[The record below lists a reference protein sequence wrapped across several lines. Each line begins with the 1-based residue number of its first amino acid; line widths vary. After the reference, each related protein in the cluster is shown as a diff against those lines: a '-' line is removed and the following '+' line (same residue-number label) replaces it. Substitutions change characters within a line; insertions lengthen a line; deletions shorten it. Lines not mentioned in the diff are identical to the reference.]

1 MSRSIALIA
10 IAAVAL
16 GLLGCGGAPVPEPE
30 PAGPQGWYPHEGGLL
45 KYRVQIR
52 FGFEPE
58 NTMPKGWYFG
68 RVSAVATDSA
78 GEVYVFQRG
87 AEADPIVVFD
97 KDGKYL
103 RSWGRDLDFGNEHG
117 LRVDRDDNVWI
128 TDNGNHQVM
137 KFNREG
143 ELLLT
148 LGVRGES
155 GEDDKHFFRP
165 ADITFGPDG
174 SVYVADGY
182 GNARVVKFSPE
193 GEYITAWGKHG
204 TGESEFNIV
213 HSAAV
218 DSKGTVYV
226 SDRENNR
233 IQIFDADGKF
243 LRMWT
248 HLGATQNIF
257 ITPDDEMWII
267 THRDNIENITYDTLA
282 GRIMNIDMETGR
294 IIGAMGKPRALDPR
308 YARKIHLHR
317 QPERECLP
325 LVSGLDGRES
335 GFGRGFEAGVLISA
349 KVRRHENRGF
359 VGPRETSYTW
369 RIGLLR
375 GGFGVMPSSGGKPL
389 ETLFSRWKIHEHE
402 RKHLSQTSQCSLGRR
417 SGKRS
422 GFRASDRS
430 RYDARPDGRSRGRRR
445 QVRRCGPV
453 SLRPPHQHRH
463 LR

>member
-1 MSRSIALIA
+1 MSRIIGLSAAL
-10 IAAVAL
+10 VAL
-16 GLLGCGGAPVPEPE
+16 CLMSCAGAPE
-30 PAGPQGWYPHEGGLL
+30 PAPASMEPQGWYPHEGGLL

-68 RVSAVATDSA
+68 RVSAVATDSS

-87 AEADPIVVFD
+87 EDADPIVVFD

-117 LRVDRDDNVWI
+117 LRVDRDDNVWV

-137 KFNREG
+137 KFTREG
-143 ELLLT
+143 KLLLT

-155 GEDDKHFFRP
+155 GEDDKHFYRP

-193 GEYITAWGKHG
+193 GEFITAWGKHG

-218 DSKGTVYV
+218 DSKGTIYV

-282 GRIMNIDMETGR
+282 GRIMNIDMATGR
-294 IIGAMGKPRALDPR
+294 IIGAMESPGHWIHVTPEKYIFIGSLSGNVFRWYPGWMEGAADSEEGLKPA
-308 YARKIHLHR
+308 
-317 QPERECLP
+317 
-325 LVSGLDGRES
+325 
-335 GFGRGFEAGVLISA
+335 
-349 KVRRHENRGF
+349 N
-359 VGPRETSYTW
+359 
-369 RIGLLR
+369 
-375 GGFGVMPSSGGKPL
+375 
-389 ETLFSRWKIHEHE
+389 
-402 RKHLSQTSQCSLGRR
+402 
-417 SGKRS
+417 
-422 GFRASDRS
+422 
-430 RYDARPDGRSRGRRR
+430 
-445 QVRRCGPV
+445 
-453 SLRPPHQHRH
+453 
-463 LR
+463 